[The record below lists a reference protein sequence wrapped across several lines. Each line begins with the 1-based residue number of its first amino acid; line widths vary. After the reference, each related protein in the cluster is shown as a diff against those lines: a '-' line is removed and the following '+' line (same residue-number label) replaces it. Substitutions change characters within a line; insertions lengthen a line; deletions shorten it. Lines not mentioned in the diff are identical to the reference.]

1 MDRRIISAIQR
12 QRVLCI
18 LYDGQWRDFEPYVY
32 GRFASGRDVLFGWQA
47 SGPHAGWR
55 ILYLHRLERFLVTRA
70 TFEALGREYEPVRPT
85 GFVAVYAEVA
95 ASSTAGSV

>member
-1 MDRRIISAIQR
+1 MDQR
-12 QRVLCI
+12 YHLSHPEAAVLSL

-47 SGPHAGWR
+47 SGAYVGWR
-55 ILYLHRLERFLVTRA
+55 LLYLHRLERFLVTRA
-70 TFEALGREYEPVRPT
+70 TFEARGREYEPARPT
-85 GFVAVYAEVA
+85 GFVTVYAEVT

>member
-12 QRVLCI
+12 QRVLSI

-32 GRFASGRDVLFGWQA
+32 GRFASGRDVLFGWQV

-55 ILYLHRLERFLVTRA
+55 ILYLYRLERFLVTRA
-70 TFEALGREYEPVRPT
+70 TFEALRREYEPVRPT
-85 GFVAVYAEVA
+85 GFVAVYAEVTA
-95 ASSTAGSV
+95 PSASSSV